1 MMTLQEAV
9 EFAQASAEA
18 AFDCWRGDY
27 ATLQDAIDSHS
38 DNVRDTLND
47 EHSAHFEYEAFKAF
61 NARVALLHEH
71 AAEDALIADRRA
83 AMDYEIT
90 MREDSAPYR
99 VVTLCVNGASVFEL
113 VRSGYSLAEARES
126 AENNAM
132 YNAVFEGLITEP
144 AYLYQE

>member
-1 MMTLQEAV
+1 MMKLQEAV

-47 EHSAHFEYEAFKAF
+47 EHSAQFEYEAFKAF
-61 NARVALLHEH
+61 DARVALLHEH
-71 AAEDALIADRRA
+71 AAEDARIAQIRLET
-83 AMDYEIT
+83 DYEIT

-99 VVTLCVNGASVFEL
+99 VVTLCVNGSTIAEL
-113 VRSGYSLAEARES
+113 VRAGYSLAEAQES

-132 YNAVFEGLITEP
+132 HYAVFEGLITQP
-144 AYLYQE
+144 AFLYQE